1 MIINKNTKFFDNYW
15 IQWGLSA
22 VISFTMIAGVFL
34 IVEPVFMTID
44 DARLMYVYAGYMT
57 ENPEANYLFSYY
69 PLGWLISSL
78 YSLLPEISW
87 YAIYHFAV
95 IGLASTI
102 IGKVIYSM
110 KQKHENSIVKLIC
123 LHIMVYFLFFLIS
136 TILIHFEV
144 TATLIGTAGVILLL
158 NISLE
163 TDSIVRIVFES
174 LLSIA
179 CILLCFI
186 QQFNSFYAICCYI
199 LVAFS
204 YLFFKGIQ
212 QKKMKKTCIYIFVYT
227 ICCFSFVLG
236 TKSIEN
242 HMKNTEEWKQY
253 QAYNKYRVSFW
264 DYEHITYE
272 QNPEK
277 FEEQGWS
284 EEFYEAAENMYFMD
298 ARFDTQTL
306 SNLFQRF
313 SWGTESSI
321 DKFLST
327 WKNSFIELFKN
338 ERIAILQL
346 YVVVIF
352 YTLIILFTIRK
363 WKEKKSLYE
372 IITSTCCFWGTFILL
387 SYLAGRGRLPIR
399 AWFACTIPCGIILS
413 IILIR
418 KIIERE
424 PYKVCKE
431 NVILVFL
438 TLPIF
443 CFFIQSYKEI
453 YLIDW
458 KYRQGCV
465 EQIAAIEEYAITH
478 PENIYIYDVWGMQN
492 YGVFT
497 NYGSGNVPSNLIPW
511 GSSYVF
517 TPVYYEQLK
526 INQREQ
532 LLSEDLYDE
541 NVYYISHSQNSMYRE
556 ILLTMLNKDY
566 ASTRIEKI
574 DNVADFGSVYK
585 LKRE

>member
-1 MIINKNTKFFDNYW
+1 MITNKSTKFFDNYW

-22 VISFTMIAGVFL
+22 AISFMLITGVFL

-57 ENPEANYLFSYY
+57 GNPEANYLFSYY

-78 YSLLPEISW
+78 YCVLPGISW
-87 YAIYHFAV
+87 YAIYHFIV

-102 IGKVIYSM
+102 IGKVIYST
-110 KQKHENSIVKLIC
+110 KQKRENSIMKLIC
-123 LHIMVYFLFFLIS
+123 FHIIVYFLFFLIS
-136 TILIHFEV
+136 TILVHFEI

-158 NISLE
+158 NIRLE
-163 TDSIVRIVFES
+163 NDSIVRIVFES
-174 LLSIA
+174 FISIV
-179 CILLCFI
+179 CIWMCFI

-199 LVAFS
+199 LVSFS
-204 YLFFKGIQ
+204 YLLFKATQ
-212 QKKMKKTCIYIFVYT
+212 QKKMKKTCVYMCIYT

-236 TKSIEN
+236 SKSIEN
-242 HMKNTEEWKQY
+242 YMKNTEEWKQY
-253 QAYNKYRVSFW
+253 QSYNKYRVSFW

-298 ARFDTQTL
+298 KRFDKGIL

-321 DKFLST
+321 DKFLNT

-346 YVVVIF
+346 YTIVIF
-352 YTLIILFTIRK
+352 YVLILFFSVRK
-363 WKEKKSLYE
+363 WEEKKNFHE
-372 IITSTCCFWGTFILL
+372 IISSTCCFGGTIVLL

-399 AWFACTIPCGIILS
+399 AWFACAIPCGIILS
-413 IILIR
+413 IILIQ
-418 KIIERE
+418 KIIEEGRC
-424 PYKVCKE
+424 KTCKE
-431 NVILVFL
+431 NVIGVFL
-438 TLPIF
+438 ALPMLIF
-443 CFFIQSYKEI
+443 FVQSYKEI
-453 YLIDW
+453 YLTDW
-458 KYRQGCV
+458 KYRQSCV
-465 EQIAAIEEYAITH
+465 GQISAIEEYAIAH
-478 PENIYIYDVWGMQN
+478 PENIYIYDIWGMQN

-497 NYGSGNVPSNLIPW
+497 NYGSGNVPLNLIPW

-517 TPVYYEQLK
+517 TPVYYEQL
-526 INQREQ
+526 NLNEREQ

-541 NVYYISHSQNSMYRE
+541 NVYYISHAQNPMYRD
-556 ILLTMLNKDY
+556 ILLAMLNKDY

-574 DNVADFGSVYK
+574 DNIADFGSVYK
-585 LKRE
+585 LKKE